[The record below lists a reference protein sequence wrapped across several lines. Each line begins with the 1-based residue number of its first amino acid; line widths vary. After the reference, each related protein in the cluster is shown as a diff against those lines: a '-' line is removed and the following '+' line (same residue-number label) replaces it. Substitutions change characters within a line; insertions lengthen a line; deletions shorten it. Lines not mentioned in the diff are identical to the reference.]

1 MKNILITGGA
11 GFIGSNLIRELIKQ
25 GSYRITVIDN
35 FSNQIHGEIKS
46 LSADIAE
53 NVDLIVGDVTDQDCF
68 KKVLVDKD
76 IIVHLA
82 AETGTGQSMYDIKRY
97 CDVNVS
103 STAILCD
110 FLVNEKHK
118 VKKVILASS
127 RSIYG
132 EGRYWSKEHGF
143 VYPSI
148 RTKDSIKK
156 SFEVLCPISH
166 EHNLQVV
173 QTDEDSKIH
182 PSSFYGLTKQFQEEL
197 LILACEIMD
206 IPIFCLRFQNVYG
219 PGQSLKNPYTG
230 ILSIFTRLALKGDTI
245 NIFEDGKES
254 RDFVYINDVV
264 NAIVLTLDERKNES
278 QILNVGSGIPISV
291 YEVAQ
296 QIVEKLGSSS
306 DILIS
311 GDFREGDIR
320 HNFADLTKIE
330 KAIGYK
336 PSWTFEVG
344 LIEFLK
350 WVRSQDDV
358 PNDNFDYQKS
368 LREMEARGLF
378 TQKKLK

>member
-1 MKNILITGGA
+1 MQ
-11 GFIGSNLIRELIKQ
+11 R
-25 GSYRITVIDN
+25 VIDTY
-35 FSNQIHGEIKS
+35 FDFKS
-46 LSADIAE
+46 TF
-53 NVDLIVGDVTDQDCF
+53 VVGN
-68 KKVLVDKD
+68 
-76 IIVHLA
+76 
-82 AETGTGQSMYDIKRY
+82 S
-97 CDVNVS
+97 
-103 STAILCD
+103 
-110 FLVNEKHK
+110 
-118 VKKVILASS
+118 
-127 RSIYG
+127 
-132 EGRYWSKEHGF
+132 
-143 VYPSI
+143 
-148 RTKDSIKK
+148 
-156 SFEVLCPISH
+156 
-166 EHNLQVV
+166 
-173 QTDEDSKIH
+173 
-182 PSSFYGLTKQFQEEL
+182 
-197 LILACEIMD
+197 
-206 IPIFCLRFQNVYG
+206 
-219 PGQSLKNPYTG
+219 PYY
-230 ILSIFTRLALKGDTI
+230 
-245 NIFEDGKES
+245 
-254 RDFVYINDVV
+254 FVYINDVV